1 MLINENTAIKIDQS
15 MVNRRRQERL
25 FKIVCL
31 VATLSGL
38 VVLLFLLFHIGQEG
52 KDYLSSE
59 FFTKFQ
65 SRFPHKSGMKAG
77 LLGSLW
83 LIGCTALFAI
93 PLGIATALFLEE
105 YAPKNKFWGLV
116 ELNISNLAG
125 VPSIVYGLLGLSI
138 FVRAMGFGQS
148 VLSGALTMALLVLPV
163 IIVASR
169 ESIRAVP
176 LSLREAAFALGA
188 AKYQAMFGQIL
199 PVALPG
205 ILTGIILALGRAFGE
220 AAPLIIVGALSYV
233 SFVPENIKSEFTVMP
248 IQIYN
253 WAGRPQEE
261 FHKLAATG
269 ILVLLFV
276 LLSLNLVAI
285 LIRDHYQ
292 KRYRL

>member
-1 MLINENTAIKIDQS
+1 MLMDEKATISIDQS
-15 MVNRRRQERL
+15 MVSRRRQERL

-52 KDYLSSE
+52 KDYLSSG

-77 LLGSLW
+77 ILGSLW
-83 LIGCTALFAI
+83 LIGWTALFAI

-188 AKYQAMFGQIL
+188 AKYQVMFGQIL

-269 ILVLLFV
+269 ILVLLLV